1 MEELKYNILWLDDYF
16 GQLPENAEGY
26 IKKALKTFNRD
37 VDDAIEYGFKV
48 KGVDTFEAFAE
59 EMRNIDRYDAIILDL
74 RGMTKD
80 GQESDSIIM
89 YARELIRENKQVLTY
104 IYSANL
110 DDESKIFSLPLEDLR
125 NAGHVFGKGESI
137 SIMYERIKQDLDSSL
152 RFYVGY
158 EYCLNL
164 FTENY
169 LSSENRGIMD
179 EILIHYNTLDDTYQP
194 YNGMRQ
200 ILEDLCNEL
209 VSVGVIPK
217 NIYFKDDELKTL
229 NQRIDYL
236 AKFYHTHNDK
246 NKNGKPI
253 FEYDNPIVPF
263 SVCSREIK
271 YIFNF
276 LKDITNKYSH
286 FLKEN
291 PNYLGPG
298 ESAHQYNRLVKQSCY
313 PAFFVVMKWYYNYMS
328 KNFHKE

>member
-16 GQLPENAEGY
+16 GQA
-26 IKKALKTFNRD
+26 KKSDQKVFFRD

-74 RGMTKD
+74 RGMTKN

-89 YARELIRENKQVLTY
+89 YARDLIRENKQVLTY
-104 IYSANL
+104 IYSANI

-125 NAGHVFGKGESI
+125 NAGHVFGKGESV
-137 SIMYERIKQDLDSSL
+137 SIMYEKIKQDLDSSL

-179 EILIHYNTLDDTYQP
+179 EILVHYNTLDDTYQP

-236 AKFYHTHNDK
+236 AKLCHTHKDED
-246 NKNGKPI
+246 GKKI

-291 PNYLGPG
+291 PNYLDPG
-298 ESAHQYNRLVKQSCY
+298 ESSHQYNRLVKQSCY
-313 PAFFVVMKWYYNYMS
+313 PAFFVAMKWYYNYMS

>member
-16 GQLPENAEGY
+16 GQA
-26 IKKALKTFNRD
+26 KKSDQKVFFRD

-74 RGMTKD
+74 RGMTKN

-89 YARELIRENKQVLTY
+89 YARDLIRENKQVLTY
-104 IYSANL
+104 IYSANI

-125 NAGHVFGKGESI
+125 NAGHVFGKGESV
-137 SIMYERIKQDLDSSL
+137 SIMYEKIKQDLDSSL

-179 EILIHYNTLDDTYQP
+179 EILVHYNTLDDTYQP

-236 AKFYHTHNDK
+236 AKLCHTYKDED
-246 NKNGKPI
+246 GKKI

-298 ESAHQYNRLVKQSCY
+298 ESSHQYNRLVKQSCY
-313 PAFFVVMKWYYNYMS
+313 PAFFVAMKWYYNYMS

>member
-1 MEELKYNILWLDDYF
+1 MFNSLPPSDTDRKPEPKDLHPPVWRRTARGLNPYPALPC
-16 GQLPENAEGY
+16 QLPPGCPPECA
-26 IKKALKTFNRD
+26 
-37 VDDAIEYGFKV
+37 
-48 KGVDTFEAFAE
+48 
-59 EMRNIDRYDAIILDL
+59 
-74 RGMTKD
+74 
-80 GQESDSIIM
+80 
-89 YARELIRENKQVLTY
+89 
-104 IYSANL
+104 
-110 DDESKIFSLPLEDLR
+110 
-125 NAGHVFGKGESI
+125 
-137 SIMYERIKQDLDSSL
+137 
-152 RFYVGY
+152 
-158 EYCLNL
+158 
-164 FTENY
+164 
-169 LSSENRGIMD
+169 
-179 EILIHYNTLDDTYQP
+179 
-194 YNGMRQ
+194 
-200 ILEDLCNEL
+200 
-209 VSVGVIPK
+209 PK

-313 PAFFVVMKWYYNYMS
+313 PAFFVAMKWYYNYMS
-328 KNFHKE
+328 KSFHKK

>member
-16 GQLPENAEGY
+16 GQA
-26 IKKALKTFNRD
+26 KKSDQKVFFRD

-74 RGMTKD
+74 RGMTKN

-89 YARELIRENKQVLTY
+89 YARDLIRENKQVLTY
-104 IYSANL
+104 IYSANI

-125 NAGHVFGKGESI
+125 NAGHVFGKGESV
-137 SIMYERIKQDLDSSL
+137 SIMYEKIKQDLDSSL

-179 EILIHYNTLDDTYQP
+179 EILVHYNTLDDTYQP

-236 AKFYHTHNDK
+236 AKLCHTHKDED
-246 NKNGKPI
+246 GKKI

-276 LKDITNKYSH
+276 LK
-286 FLKEN
+286 
-291 PNYLGPG
+291 
-298 ESAHQYNRLVKQSCY
+298 Q
-313 PAFFVVMKWYYNYMS
+313 
-328 KNFHKE
+328 

>member
-16 GQLPENAEGY
+16 GQA
-26 IKKALKTFNRD
+26 KKSDQKVFFRD

-74 RGMTKD
+74 RGMTKN

-89 YARELIRENKQVLTY
+89 YARDLIRENKQVLTY
-104 IYSANL
+104 IYSANI
-110 DDESKIFSLPLEDLR
+110 DDESKIFSLPLENLR
-125 NAGHVFGKGESI
+125 NAGHVFGKGESV
-137 SIMYERIKQDLDSSL
+137 SIMYEKIKQDLDSSL

-164 FTENY
+164 FTENF
-169 LSSENRGIMD
+169 LSCENRSIMD
-179 EILIHYNTLDDTYQP
+179 KILLNYNTLDDTYQP

-217 NIYFKDDELKTL
+217 SIYYKDDELKTL
-229 NQRIDYL
+229 NQRLKYL
-236 AKFYHTHNDK
+236 AETCHTHKDK
-246 NKNGKPI
+246 NNNFI
-253 FEYDNPIVPF
+253 IEYDKPMVPL
-263 SVCSREIK
+263 SVCSQEIK
-271 YIFNF
+271 YVFKY
-276 LKDITNKYSH
+276 LADITNNYSH
-286 FLKEN
+286 FLKKN
-291 PNYLGPG
+291 PNYLGLG

-313 PAFFVVMKWYYNYMS
+313 PAFFVAMKWYYNYMS